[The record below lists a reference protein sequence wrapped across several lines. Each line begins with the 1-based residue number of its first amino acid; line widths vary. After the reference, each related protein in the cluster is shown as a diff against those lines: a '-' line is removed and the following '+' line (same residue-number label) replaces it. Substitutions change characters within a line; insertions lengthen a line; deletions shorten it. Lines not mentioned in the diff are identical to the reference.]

1 MTPGVAPTLQAR
13 ARFKL
18 LIKLLLPTLGKPVD
32 GYFTLEKK
40 SSFTRTQPDVR
51 PHAKLTYDTN
61 SDGRFYVQV
70 TAIVAKELHQAI
82 RTQTGAATQQLCSGL
97 CHWNITAFLQM
108 AREMF
113 IKMLMRAV
121 TC

>member
-1 MTPGVAPTLQAR
+1 MDISLW
-13 ARFKL
+13 
-18 LIKLLLPTLGKPVD
+18 
-32 GYFTLEKK
+32 KK
-40 SSFTRTQPDVR
+40 SSLTRTQPDVR
-51 PHAKLTYDTN
+51 PHAKLTYNTN

-97 CHWNITAFLQM
+97 CHWNITAFLQT

-113 IKMLMRAV
+113 IKMLMRAL